1 MNWRRLS
8 SPDLQVFYEPPVL
21 AIPCDPK
28 RSRHQFADDGG
39 DVVALLL
46 FVHAVLRGRRRHD
59 EVDHRSRCVELLGV
73 LDRDAKFLLDAGEEF
88 VERPAHDA
96 YSSGGA
102 PRRVS
107 GSGST
112 DGLEYNR
119 ALSCFAELLNTS
131 TVVAA
136 GRTAYIA
143 AEMSTRRK
151 RGKAQS
157 AVVDGADESPIDAP
171 HGSRPE
177 QVYARLRELIVGG
190 LLAPGN
196 RIVETEIAS
205 RLGVSRTPVREALQ
219 RLLQEGYVIDTLGA
233 QQSRLTVAPLT
244 RDDVHE
250 LLTLVGALEG
260 IAAQHAASQRPDV
273 RATLAK
279 DLRDANAEFHRA
291 GRASPIDH
299 EALHDADERFHRR
312 IVESGAGPRL
322 LALYHA
328 VKPQAERY
336 IRMYISMLTGDI
348 RSSVAEHDIIIGA
361 ITEGRCDDAESAVE
375 SNWRHAA
382 DRLSRVI
389 EVAGERGSW

>member
-1 MNWRRLS
+1 MK
-8 SPDLQVFYEPPVL
+8 E
-21 AIPCDPK
+21 I
-28 RSRHQFADDGG
+28 
-39 DVVALLL
+39 
-46 FVHAVLRGRRRHD
+46 
-59 EVDHRSRCVELLGV
+59 
-73 LDRDAKFLLDAGEEF
+73 
-88 VERPAHDA
+88 
-96 YSSGGA
+96 
-102 PRRVS
+102 
-107 GSGST
+107 GS
-112 DGLEYNR
+112 
-119 ALSCFAELLNTS
+119 
-131 TVVAA
+131 
-136 GRTAYIA
+136 RTAWNITGLCLGSDAAHVVTGPSVVRVRHAAVKEYIGVQ
-143 AEMSTRRK
+143 MSTRRK
-151 RGKAQS
+151 PTDPAAS
-157 AVVDGADESPIDAP
+157 AEPARPRKGPRSSTRVKGHSSIADAAPIDAP
-171 HGSRPE
+171 HGSRPD

-244 RDDVHE
+244 RDDVRE
-250 LLTLVGALEG
+250 LLTVVGALEG

-336 IRMYISMLTGDI
+336 IRMYISMLGDI
-348 RSSVAEHDIIIGA
+348 RTSVAEHEIIIAA
-361 ITEGRCDDAESAVE
+361 IAEGRRDDAELAVE
-375 SNWRHAA
+375 TNWRHAA

-389 EVAGERGSW
+389 ELAGERGAW